1 MQKKK
6 DGGNEYGLTWS
17 QFVINVFLMSLLAT
31 FYSFSYWLLDFQA
44 EYLGTDIYILFYAQ
58 GIVTIISGY
67 VNLLLYERIGL
78 KILVLIMQSIN
89 IVAGIYMVLV
99 QQR

>member
-1 MQKKK
+1 LQKKK
-6 DGGNEYGLTWS
+6 DGGNEFGLTWS
-17 QFVINVFLMSLLAT
+17 QFVLNVFLMSLLAT

-67 VNLLLYERIGL
+67 LNLLLYERLGL
-78 KILVLIMQSIN
+78 KFLVLIMQSIN

-99 QQR
+99 

>member
-1 MQKKK
+1 LQKKK

>member
-6 DGGNEYGLTWS
+6 DGGNEFGLTWS
-17 QFVINVFLMSLLAT
+17 QFVMNVFLMSLLAT

-67 VNLLLYERIGL
+67 LNLLLYERLGL
-78 KILVLIMQSIN
+78 KFLVLIMQSIN

-99 QQR
+99 

>member
-1 MQKKK
+1 LQKKK

-17 QFVINVFLMSLLAT
+17 QFVLNVFLMSLLAT

>member
-17 QFVINVFLMSLLAT
+17 QFVLNVFLMSLLAT